1 MELVHKPGR
10 MSRRTS
16 RLAFMMTLPTVL
28 IVLAIV
34 VIPLLV
40 TFWISF
46 KPIELGDLRPAEA
59 SGRIKVSRSEVAAFD
74 VGGDPLSI
82 EFLSRTQAANLVFA
96 M

>member
-10 MSRRTS
+10 MSRRMS

-40 TFWISF
+40 TFWINF
-46 KPIELGDLRPAEA
+46 KPIELGDLRP
-59 SGRIKVSRSEVAAFD
+59 SRSQRTD
-74 VGGDPLSI
+74 QSKPVGGGSL
-82 EFLSRTQAANLVFA
+82 
-96 M
+96 